1 MSNFDRISV
10 ANLIKEAPHFIIP
23 SYQRGYRWERKQVT
37 DLLNDLRQFV
47 TDGNS
52 KNSCYYLQ
60 PIVIKKAS
68 WKNADGNNID
78 GWEVL
83 DGQQRLT
90 TMYLLLQYIIEN
102 ELKRS
107 EQKYFDEHLM
117 LFALSLISKTLSVRT
132 ISIAT
137 TSLKQKRQSKNGL
150 GH

>member
-107 EQKYFDEHLM
+107 E
-117 LFALSLISKTLSVRT
+117 
-132 ISIAT
+132 
-137 TSLKQKRQSKNGL
+137 
-150 GH
+150 

>member
-107 EQKYFDEHLM
+107 EQKYFDEHPIYDITYAIRPQLDFKNPKCGDNIDSYY
-117 LFALSLISKTLSVRT
+117 LFEA
-132 ISIAT
+132 
-137 TSLKQKRQSKNGL
+137 
-150 GH
+150 